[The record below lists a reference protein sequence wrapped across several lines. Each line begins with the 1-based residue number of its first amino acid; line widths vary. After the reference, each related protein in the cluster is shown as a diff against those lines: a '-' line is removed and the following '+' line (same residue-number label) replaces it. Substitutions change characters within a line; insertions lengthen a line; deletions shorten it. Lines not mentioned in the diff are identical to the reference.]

1 VARDRVCC
9 GEVIDM
15 YGWTHIVL
23 LTDEDTSSTCWSVS
37 QPVDEV
43 IGHDDNYTLTWL
55 RLGSLAERLAAEN
68 RPPVLRRVR
77 RENISSVSGSNNQ
90 STNQLNDRSQAW
102 F

>member
-1 VARDRVCC
+1 
-9 GEVIDM
+9 M

-55 RLGSLAERLAAEN
+55 RLGSLRHWPRDWQRRIDHPCCVECDAKTSARSVDRIIS
-68 RPPVLRRVR
+68 RPI
-77 RENISSVSGSNNQ
+77 N
-90 STNQLNDRSQAW
+90 
-102 F
+102 